1 MPEAAIEIAR
11 HDKYKITLT
20 ETNKPS
26 FNRAYHDENGAV
38 YTTDL
43 HSALRTDLLDSSW
56 MSMEELHILHT
67 ETRVELW
74 GDQVVG
80 LYPSGDIG
88 FLLDA
93 SVLIPEGHEHE
104 YQLEL
109 TSLIGNWKKF
119 ALTVKKHGTTLPY
132 HLITDAD
139 MRNPGQEV
147 CGDTTISWSESYT
160 CARETGHQGKH
171 MSYGQYFQAKWSS
184 GGGQFDSSGTF
195 GIVRRCEHCNTPI
208 LDRLTMCS
216 TCTYW
221 YDQEAAPGG
230 MVVRGNHFRS
240 ARTGI
245 FSDNAPQQLRNMETG
260 EIYDGPLSNQGM
272 IPEVYRHM
280 FPNTH
285 EPVGEWYWPQDE
297 VK

>member
-1 MPEAAIEIAR
+1 MPEATIEIAR
-11 HDKYKITLT
+11 NDKYKITLT
-20 ETNKPS
+20 DVEKPS

-38 YTTDL
+38 YTTNL
-43 HSALRTDLLDSSW
+43 HRVFRTDLVDSSW
-56 MSMEELHILHT
+56 MNSDESHLLYT

-80 LYPSGDIG
+80 LYPNGDVA

-93 SVLIPEGHEHE
+93 SILVSEGHEHK

-109 TSLIGNWKKF
+109 TSLNSNWDQF
-119 ALTVKKHGTTLPY
+119 ALTVKKHGTTMPY

-139 MRNPGQEV
+139 MRSSEQEA

-160 CARETGHQGKH
+160 CAREVEHQGKH
-171 MSYGQYFQAKWSS
+171 MSYGQHFQAKWSA
-184 GGGQFDSSGTF
+184 GGGQFTPWGTF
-195 GIVRRCEHCNTPI
+195 GIVRRCEHCDTPV
-208 LDRLTMCS
+208 LDRMTMCD
-216 TCTYW
+216 TCAYW
-221 YDQEAAPGG
+221 YDQKSASGR

-240 ARTGI
+240 AKTGI
-245 FSDNAPQQLRNMETG
+245 FSDNAPQQLRNIETG
-260 EIYDGPLSNQGM
+260 EVYDGPLANQGM

-285 EPVGEWYWPQDE
+285 EPLGQWYWPQDE
-297 VK
+297 VR